1 VAAKVVGGGGL
12 WEENEWLLSFE
23 REREWKDKMKLGEY
37 ALFFLR

>member
-23 REREWKDKMKLGEY
+23 RERERESGKIK
-37 ALFFLR
+37 

>member
-23 REREWKDKMKLGEY
+23 RERDSGKIK
-37 ALFFLR
+37 